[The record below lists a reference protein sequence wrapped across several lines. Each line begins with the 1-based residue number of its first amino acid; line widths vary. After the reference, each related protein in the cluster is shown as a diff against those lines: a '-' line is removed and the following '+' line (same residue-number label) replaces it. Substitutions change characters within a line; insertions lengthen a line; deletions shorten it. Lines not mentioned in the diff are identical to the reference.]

1 MTYSINPN
9 VSKLIQV
16 TTAKK
21 DDRPISTQEDGIT
34 PDVYAAIHRSES
46 KQAKQLQDILA
57 RPPFRVSRLFGS
69 QSIALVHSYSA
80 DTSTFTLRSVAVST

>member
-1 MTYSINPN
+1 M
-9 VSKLIQV
+9 

-21 DDRPISTQEDGIT
+21 DDRPISTQADGIT

-57 RPPFRVSRLFGS
+57 RPPFRVSS